1 MIPKVALHYTS
12 MNYISESTLITGL
25 LKYTHAAAAG
35 AKFLTHGGSRTYSQ
49 LLSAFCDESAIIA
62 LVYPIHVHMDLHP
75 NLILLTVRYFCVIQN
90 QPHYYIF
97 PTGTG

>member
-1 MIPKVALHYTS
+1 MIPKVALQCTS
-12 MNYISESTLITGL
+12 MNYLAKSTLMTGL
-25 LKYTHAAAAG
+25 LKYTHVAG